1 MADIV
6 ANIFG
11 ESSDS
16 EEKEKTEDIIDGGD
30 DDGDQKLVREGQF
43 GVEDDDDDFDD
54 VLGKE
59 ESGAF
64 SLGRIRRR

>member
-16 EEKEKTEDIIDGGD
+16 EEKEKTEDIIIDGGD
-30 DDGDQKLVREGQF
+30 DDAIKI
-43 GVEDDDDDFDD
+43 
-54 VLGKE
+54 
-59 ESGAF
+59 ST
-64 SLGRIRRR
+64 GRTIRGGRRRRH